1 MGIIPIY
8 TQHHIL
14 FSVHV
19 CEEVQGLFRA
29 CSKYV
34 TLAYTEL
41 VGHLHED

>member
-19 CEEVQGLFRA
+19 CAEVQGA